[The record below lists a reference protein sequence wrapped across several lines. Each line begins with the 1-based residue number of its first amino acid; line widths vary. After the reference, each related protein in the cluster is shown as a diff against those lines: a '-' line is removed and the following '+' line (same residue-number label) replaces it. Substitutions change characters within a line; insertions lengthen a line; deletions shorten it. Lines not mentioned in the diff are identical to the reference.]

1 MADTPETPKKPE
13 DDDDKTVIQ
22 TTPPEAPQT
31 ASDSSVNTEETVI
44 STSPPQTP
52 PPAAG
57 PEPIPEGED
66 DGLIGA
72 VINNNY
78 KILELINAGGMG
90 EVYRGEQVFTSDPVA
105 IKIVLPA
112 LAQDEKVLTLFK
124 REARILSQLAD
135 EAIVRYYNFVHD
147 PTLDRFC
154 LIMDFI
160 DGIPLSDQVAKQGPI
175 DLDAANRLM
184 VRLARGL
191 DKAHIREV
199 THRDLSPDNVM
210 LPSGDVDRAV
220 LIDFGIAK
228 STEVT
233 EGTLHGQFAGKF
245 KYISPEQLGHFDGVI
260 SPRTDIYGLGL
271 LMAAAMRGRPIDMG
285 SSVVEAVNAR
295 RAIPDLTGVYPEMQ
309 PLIAHMLEP
318 DPNLRPNRMLEVA
331 AMVENPSLI
340 PPRYTGGTPL
350 PGPQPGMQNTYPGYG
365 TTPPTGT
372 YPGGEPSGLEGY
384 TAPPMA
390 QNTGIQSPP
399 GLSPARPAPVP
410 TGDISQ
416 SPFGTQT
423 GVPFGTPD
431 PTSAP
436 TPLPEEKSGGAG
448 KWIAILLLLAAIG
461 GGGYYAYDQGLIGAP
476 PPAEEVAE
484 APPADE
490 GGLSMPPPDEST
502 RQGFLAGYEAG
513 TECTY
518 ATRVSA
524 GFNAGK
530 LEVVAAADAPMP
542 NLPQDYR
549 AAFGS
554 EPAVIERKITEAQCP
569 ATDLARALQGR
580 NDVEPV
586 VTLDSDTV
594 ESGGFIVGRVQDIRG
609 RSVWLALI
617 TATGE
622 VFDLSSRL
630 QAQTDGSATFEFGIG
645 LGANAE
651 AAPQVLV
658 AVAASDPILSLAAIT
673 DGEPAS
679 KVMPLIQN
687 EIAAKQGGAAAG
699 LGWVLLTPPG
709 G

>member
-1 MADTPETPKKPE
+1 MADTPEKPD

-22 TTPPEAPQT
+22 TQPPEAPPAGAT
-31 ASDSSVNTEETVI
+31 GLPSTEETVI
-44 STSPPQTP
+44 STTP
-52 PPAAG
+52 PEAASPVAPG
-57 PEPIPEGED
+57 APRTEEE
-66 DGLIGA
+66 GLIGA

-112 LAQDEKVLTLFK
+112 LAQDEKVMALFK

-147 PTLDRFC
+147 PRLDRFC

-160 DGIPLSDQVAKQGPI
+160 DGTPLSDQVAKQGPI
-175 DLDAANRLM
+175 SLDDANRLM
-184 VRLARGL
+184 IRLARGL
-191 DKAHIREV
+191 DKAHAREV

-210 LPSGDVDRAV
+210 LPNGDVDRAV

-260 SPRTDIYGLGL
+260 SPRTDIYGLAL

-318 DPNLRPNRMLEVA
+318 DPNLRPGRMLDVA

-350 PGPQPGMQNTYPGYG
+350 PGPQPGVYGGYG
-365 TTPPTGT
+365 ATPPTGT
-372 YPGGEPSGLEGY
+372 YGGGTYPGRQPTGLEGY
-384 TAPPMA
+384 TAPPFA
-390 QNTGIQSPP
+390 QQTGIQSPP
-399 GLSPARPAPVP
+399 GLSSARPAPLP
-410 TGDISQ
+410 MGDVSQ
-416 SPFGTQT
+416 SPFGGQST
-423 GVPFGTPD
+423 GFGGGTMS
-431 PTSAP
+431 SAP
-436 TPLPEEKSGGAG
+436 APEEKSGGAG
-448 KWIAILLLLAAIG
+448 KWIAILLVLAALG
-461 GGGYYAYDQGLIGAP
+461 GGGGWYALDQGLIGT
-476 PPAEEVAE
+476 PPAPEVADTGAE
-484 APPADE
+484 DD
-490 GGLSMPPPDEST
+490 GVSMPPPDETT
-502 RQGFLAGYEAG
+502 RQGFLAAYGADAG
-513 TECTY
+513 CTY
-518 ATRVSA
+518 ATRVNA
-524 GFNAGK
+524 GLNAGK
-530 LEVVAAADAPMP
+530 LEVIAAADAPLR
-542 NLPQDYR
+542 NLPQDFR

-554 EPAVIERKITEAQCP
+554 EPAVVERKITEAQCA

-580 NDVEPV
+580 SDVEPV
-586 VTLDSDTV
+586 VTLDSESV
-594 ESGGFIVGRVQDIRG
+594 ESGSFIVGRVQDVRG
-609 RSVWLALI
+609 RSIWLALI

-622 VFDLSSRL
+622 VFDLSGRL
-630 QAQTDGSATFEFGIG
+630 QAQTDGSATFEFGIN
-645 LGANAE
+645 LGPNAQ
-651 AAPQVLV
+651 AAPQLIV
-658 AVAASDPILSLAAIT
+658 ALAASEPILSLAAIT
-673 DGEPAS
+673 NGEPAS
-679 KVMPLIQN
+679 KVMPLIEG

-699 LGWVLLTPPG
+699 LGWVLLTPAG

>member
-1 MADTPETPKKPE
+1 MADTPKNPD

-22 TTPPEAPQT
+22 TTPPEAPVSAPVPAQ
-31 ASDSSVNTEETVI
+31 NTEETVI
-44 STSPPQTP
+44 STTP
-52 PPAAG
+52 PETPAPVAA
-57 PEPIPEGED
+57 PPALADEED
-66 DGLIGA
+66 EGLIGS

-78 KILELINAGGMG
+78 KILQLISAGGMG

-160 DGIPLSDQVAKQGPI
+160 DGIPLSDQVAKEGPI
-175 DLDAANRLM
+175 SLDQANRLM

-191 DKAHIREV
+191 DKAHNREV

-260 SPRTDIYGLGL
+260 SPRTDIYGLAL

-318 DPNLRPNRMLEVA
+318 DPSLRPSRMLEVA
-331 AMVENPSLI
+331 AMVENQSLI

-350 PGPQPGMQNTYPGYG
+350 PGPQPGAQQGGYPGFG

-372 YPGGEPSGLEGY
+372 YPGGDPTSFDGY
-384 TAPPMA
+384 TAPPMV

-410 TGDISQ
+410 MGDVSQ
-416 SPFGTQT
+416 SPFGAQT
-423 GVPFGTPD
+423 GMPFGAPD
-431 PTSAP
+431 PTSVP
-436 TPLPEEKSGGAG
+436 TPLPPEKSGGAG
-448 KWIAILLLLAAIG
+448 KWVMILLLLAAAG
-461 GGGYYAYDQGLIGAP
+461 GGGWYAMDQGLIGAP
-476 PPAEEVAE
+476 PVEEVAE
-484 APPADE
+484 AAQ
-490 GGLSMPPPDEST
+490 PDESGISMPAPDETT
-502 RQGFLAGYEAG
+502 RQGFLAGYNAG
-513 TECTY
+513 DACTY
-518 ATRVSA
+518 ATRVNA

-530 LEVVAAADAPMP
+530 LEVIASADAPMP
-542 NLPQDYR
+542 SLGQDYR

-554 EPAVIERKITEAQCP
+554 EPAIVERKITAAQCA

-586 VTLDSDTV
+586 ITLDTDTV
-594 ESGGFIVGRVQDIRG
+594 ESGGFIVGRVQDVRG
-609 RSVWLALI
+609 RSIWLALV

-645 LGANAE
+645 LGANAS

-673 DGEPAS
+673 DGEPAA

>member
-1 MADTPETPKKPE
+1 MADTPETPKNSD
-13 DDDDKTVIQ
+13 DDDDKTIIQ
-22 TTPPEAPQT
+22 TQPPEAPT
-31 ASDSSVNTEETVI
+31 AGATSSLNTEETVI
-44 STSPPQTP
+44 STTP
-52 PPAAG
+52 PEAAAPVPPADV
-57 PEPIPEGED
+57 PEED
-66 DGLIGA
+66 VGLIGA

-147 PTLDRFC
+147 PSLDRFC

-160 DGIPLSDQVAKQGPI
+160 DGIPLSEQVAKQGPI
-175 DLDAANRLM
+175 SLDSANRLM

-191 DKAHIREV
+191 DKAHTREV

-210 LPSGDVDRAV
+210 LPSGDVDHAV

-260 SPRTDIYGLGL
+260 SPRTDIYGLAL

-318 DPNLRPNRMLEVA
+318 DPSLRPGRMLEVA

-350 PGPQPGMQNTYPGYG
+350 PGPQPGTYGGYG
-365 TTPPTGT
+365 ATPPTGTYGGGT
-372 YPGGEPSGLEGY
+372 YPGGEPTALDGY
-384 TAPPMA
+384 TAPPLGH
-390 QNTGIQSPP
+390 QTGIQSPP
-399 GLSPARPAPVP
+399 GLSSARPAPVP
-410 TGDISQ
+410 MGDVSQ
-416 SPFGTQT
+416 SPFGGQPT
-423 GVPFGTPD
+423 GFGGGT
-431 PTSAP
+431 TTAP
-436 TPLPEEKSGGAG
+436 PEEKSGGGAG
-448 KWIAILLLLAAIG
+448 KWIAILLVLAAIG
-461 GGGYYAYDQGLIGAP
+461 GGGWYAMDQGLIGAP
-476 PPAEEVAE
+476 PVEEVAE
-484 APPADE
+484 ESSGSDD
-490 GGLSMPPPDEST
+490 GLSMPAPDETT
-502 RQGFLAGYEAG
+502 RQGFLAAYKADES
-513 TECTY
+513 CTY
-518 ATRVSA
+518 ATRVNA

-530 LEVVAAADAPMP
+530 LEVISAADAPLP
-542 NLPQDYR
+542 SLPQDYR

-554 EPAVIERKITEAQCP
+554 EPAVVERKITQAQC
-569 ATDLARALQGR
+569 AAADLARALQGR

-586 VTLDSDTV
+586 VTLDTDTV
-594 ESGGFIVGRVQDIRG
+594 ESGGFIVGRVQDVRG
-609 RSVWLALI
+609 RSVWLALV

-622 VFDLSSRL
+622 VFDLSGRL

-645 LGANAE
+645 LGANAA
-651 AAPQVLV
+651 AAPQLLV

-679 KVMPLIQN
+679 KVMPLIQK